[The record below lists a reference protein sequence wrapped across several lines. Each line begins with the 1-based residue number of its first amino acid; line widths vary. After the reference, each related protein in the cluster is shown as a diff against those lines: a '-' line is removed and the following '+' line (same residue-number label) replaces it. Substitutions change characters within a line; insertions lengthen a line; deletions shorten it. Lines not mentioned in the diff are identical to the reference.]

1 MLLGIKNVK
10 EIVEELN
17 NYLADLNI
25 FYGKLHNLHWN
36 VEGKEFFT
44 VHENVEKI
52 YDKVNE
58 EIDEIAER
66 ILTLGQRPK
75 VKYSEYLE
83 ISNIK
88 EIESKGYNGKEVID
102 VIISDFEYIIN
113 KIRNIIEKASEN
125 NDEVTADI
133 LTGSLAYYEKTA
145 WMLNAMNK

>member
-17 NYLADLNI
+17 NYLADLNV